1 MFMKAQGPAPA
12 SKHLLGVR
20 TAEVKSSHR
29 VASGI
34 QFRLTKEE
42 NTSRADSPTTVL
54 HKR

>member
-12 SKHLLGVR
+12 SKHLGVR
-20 TAEVKSSHR
+20 TAEVKSSYR